1 MVSLLTQVLAFPR
14 LLRNQEVKESD
25 EPKLP
30 LQRVLQT
37 SLLDEIKVGI
47 GGLIDD
53 NANLAAKFV
62 RLTFHDCVGGCNG
75 CVDMANV
82 SFCLSYMYLIQFYDI
97 PSLENC
103 VFFVLSVLN
112 YISPI

>member
-1 MVSLLTQVLAFPR
+1 MRLLIVVSLLTQVLAFPR

-62 RLTFHDCVGGCNG
+62 RLTFHDCVGGCN
-75 CVDMANV
+75 V